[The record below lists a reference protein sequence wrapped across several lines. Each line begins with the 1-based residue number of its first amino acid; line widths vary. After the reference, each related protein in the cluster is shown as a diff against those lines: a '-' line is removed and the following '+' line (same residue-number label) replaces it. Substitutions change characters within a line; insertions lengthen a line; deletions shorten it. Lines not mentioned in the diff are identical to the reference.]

1 MHDILF
7 INMNIS
13 MNIDNPHIQN
23 GNFTYTHAHTY
34 ENSVNFHENNFF

>member
-13 MNIDNPHIQN
+13 MNIDNPHIR
-23 GNFTYTHAHTY
+23 TVISHIHMHTHMKTL
-34 ENSVNFHENNFF
+34 